1 VEAPAEGRRF
11 RLSRPGWKLLLLLAV
26 VATGLVFARAHAPSL
41 QALRGMI
48 ESAGPWAPAVLVL
61 LQASRGV
68 TWLPGSLLSP
78 LAGICFG
85 FWAGLG
91 YSWIGIV
98 GAAALG
104 FAMVRLLGRSRGG
117 GEKERLRRFE
127 RFLEKAGGRE
137 WLAVLLARLVPGIPL
152 NVVSYLA
159 AATTVRWPAY
169 LAVSAVGCLPRAAVQ
184 VAIGAGLYAAA
195 G

>member
-1 VEAPAEGRRF
+1 LEPRAEDKPVRRW
-11 RLSRPGWKLLLLLAV
+11 RPGWRLLLLVAV
-26 VATGLVFARAHAPSL
+26 VAAGLVLARTYAPGL

-48 ESAGPWAPAVLVL
+48 EEAGPWAPLLLVL

-68 TWLPGSLLSP
+68 TWLPGNLLSP
-78 LAGICFG
+78 LAGILFG
-85 FWAGLG
+85 FWAGLTW
-91 YSWIGIV
+91 SWIGIV

-104 FAMVRLLGRSRGG
+104 FAMVRWLGRSR
-117 GEKERLRRFE
+117 ERRADDRHGKFEALLRR
-127 RFLEKAGGRE
+127 AGGRE
-137 WLAVLLARLVPGIPL
+137 WLALLLARLVPGIPF

-159 AATTVRWPAY
+159 AATTIRWPAY
-169 LAVSAVGCLPRAAVQ
+169 LAVSALGCLPRAAAQ